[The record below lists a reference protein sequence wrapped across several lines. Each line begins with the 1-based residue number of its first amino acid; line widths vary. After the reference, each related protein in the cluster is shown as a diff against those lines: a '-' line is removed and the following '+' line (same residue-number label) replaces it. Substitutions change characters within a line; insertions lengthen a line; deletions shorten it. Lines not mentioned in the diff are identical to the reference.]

1 MTATGSHSSYLR
13 SAQVLLY
20 INAAAWLILGI
31 LTLLRVSQNN
41 PESTFALWIIAILM
55 AGNAGMM
62 LLCGWGLGIDHRLFY
77 YLALAV
83 MAVNILLTFTDQ
95 FGLLDFLTLVIDLA
109 ILAFLVADR
118 RSKSLSIRT
127 G

>member
-1 MTATGSHSSYLR
+1 MTATGSRSSYLR

-20 INAAAWLILGI
+20 INAAVWLILGI

-62 LLCGWGLGIDHRLFY
+62 LLCGWGLGTDHRLFY

>member
-1 MTATGSHSSYLR
+1 MTVSGSRSSFLR

-20 INAAAWLILGI
+20 INAAIWLILGI
-31 LTLLRVSQNN
+31 ATLLRVSQNN
-41 PESTFALWIIAILM
+41 PESTFSLWIISILM

-62 LLCGWGLGIDHRLFY
+62 LLCGWGLGTGHRLFY

-109 ILAFLVADR
+109 ILALLISSR
-118 RSKSLSIRT
+118 QRT
-127 G
+127 SQSG

>member
-1 MTATGSHSSYLR
+1 MTATGSRSSYLR

-20 INAAAWLILGI
+20 INAAVWLILGI

-41 PESTFALWIIAILM
+41 PESTFSLWIISILM

-62 LLCGWGLGIDHRLFY
+62 LLCGWGLGTGHRLFY

-109 ILAFLVADR
+109 ILALLISSR
-118 RSKSLSIRT
+118 QRT
-127 G
+127 SQSG